1 MYHIVKYVTNQKLLK
16 PYSFFMRVHCTTV
29 LEFDHFRM
37 NY

>member
-16 PYSFFMRVHCTTV
+16 PYSFFTRAYCTV
-29 LEFDHFRM
+29 LEFDHFEM